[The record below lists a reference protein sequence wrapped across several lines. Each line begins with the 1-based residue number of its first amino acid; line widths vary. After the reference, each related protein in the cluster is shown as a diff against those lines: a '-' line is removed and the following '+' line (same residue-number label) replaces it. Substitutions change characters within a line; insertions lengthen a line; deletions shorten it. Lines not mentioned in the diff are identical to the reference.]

1 MRKFLNKTVALI
13 ILSVFLAV
21 SLIAIIYIYN
31 LYYNTKTELE
41 HLNNHLN
48 PEEGIS
54 AVDEE
59 DLITVE
65 QFKEVSQELNISI
78 EYLQRFF
85 PNEIVVKVGGEIRYL
100 PIDKTLGLSN
110 YDYTNMQ
117 SVDGFNVYSD
127 ENYQS
132 IAGIDVSYYQGDI
145 DWEAVAADPANIE
158 FAFIRAGY
166 RGYISGD
173 IVMDEQLHNNL
184 EGSTAAG
191 IDTGV
196 YFYSQAINVEEA
208 REEASFVIENIKD
221 YDITYPVVFDMEE
234 VYDDNARTNNL
245 TATEITDITIAFC
258 EEIKAA
264 GYTPVVYGNI
274 GWMMFSLELSRLEDY
289 DKWFAQYFRQ
299 PFFPYEYSM
308 WQYTANGEVDGIEG
322 PVDLNISF
330 VDYSD
335 PNASSEVSGDVAES
349 SLMIEFIN
357 TGEMF
362 ELTENETKAIE
373 AILTGEWSFG
383 TSDCLS
389 DIKIVTADGNEIKYH
404 SDCGTFNGTE
414 TSLTTNE
421 ETMNNINDILAKYGE
436 LGFELPQ

>member
-1 MRKFLNKTVALI
+1 MKQFLNKKVAII
-13 ILSVFLAV
+13 ILSVFLAI
-21 SLIAIIYIYN
+21 SFIATIYLYN
-31 LYYNTKTELE
+31 LYYTTKTELDNHNE
-41 HLNNHLN
+41 HLN

-85 PNEIVVKVGGEIRYL
+85 PNEIVVKQGGEILYL
-100 PIDKTLGLSN
+100 PIDKSLALSN
-110 YDYTNMQ
+110 YNYLNMET
-117 SVDGFNVYSD
+117 VDGFKVYD
-127 ENYQS
+127 DGAQKS
-132 IAGIDVSYYQGDI
+132 IAGIDVSYYQGVI
-145 DWEAVAADPANIE
+145 DWEAVANDPANIE
-158 FAFIRAGY
+158 FAIIRAGY
-166 RGYISGD
+166 RGYVSGD
-173 IVMDEQLHNNL
+173 INIDEQFLNNL
-184 EGSTAAG
+184 EGSTSAG

-196 YFYSQAINVEEA
+196 YFFSQAINEDEA
-208 REEASFVIENIKD
+208 REEANFIIENIKD
-221 YDITYPVVFDMEE
+221 YNVTYPIVFDMEE

-274 GWMMFSLELSRLEDY
+274 GWMMFNLELSRLEDY

-330 VDYSD
+330 IDYSD
-335 PNASSEVSGDVAES
+335 PAATDSSATTSTTETS

-357 TGEMF
+357 SGEMF
-362 ELTENETKAIE
+362 ELTENEAKAIE
-373 AILTGEWSFG
+373 AILTGEWNFG

-389 DIKIVTADGNEIKYH
+389 DIKMVTTDGKEISYH
-404 SDCGTFNGTE
+404 SECGTFNGTE
-414 TSLTTNE
+414 TSLTTDE
-421 ETMNNINDILAKYGE
+421 DTMNNINDILAKYGE
-436 LGFELPQ
+436 LGFEI